1 MIRIA
6 VPDLVSNSYFP
17 IIAAVE
23 LGFFKAAGFDAAVDL
38 LFPVPKTFAGLR
50 VGDLDFVVGSAH
62 ATLLAFPNWNGA
74 KLLCAIGQHTYWFLV
89 VRSDLKAKRGDLSI
103 VKGLRIGAAPGVD
116 LSLKRLLIDAGIDPE
131 QNNVHIMPIPGA
143 AGPNVSFGLSAAK
156 ALEEGKLDAFWA
168 NGMGCEV
175 ALRRGVGTMVLDV
188 RRGDGPPS
196 ARHYTFSALVTTEK
210 RIKEAPESAA
220 AAIRAVMKAHKALRD
235 DVSLA
240 TQVGQKRFP
249 PSEADLIAEL
259 VRRDLPYYDPRIR
272 EQTVTDMNRFAQD
285 IGLLAAPVAYE
296 TVVATQFSQLWDEEA
311 QHPRKPRVE

>member
-23 LGFFKAAGFDAAVDL
+23 LGFFKAEGFDASVDL
-38 LFPVPKTFAGLR
+38 LFPVPKTFEALR
-50 VGDLDFVVGSAH
+50 DGQLDFVVGSAH

-89 VRSDLKAKRGDLSI
+89 VRSDLNARRGDLSV

-116 LSLKRLLIDAGIDPE
+116 LSLKRLLIDAGIDPDK
-131 QNNVHIMPIPGA
+131 NNVQIMPIPGA

-156 ALEEGKLDAFWA
+156 ALEDGKLDAFWA

-188 RRGDGPPS
+188 RRGDGPAP

-210 RIKEAPESAA
+210 RIKEAPDSAT
-220 AAIRAVMKAHKALRD
+220 AAIRAVMKAYKALRD
-235 DVSLA
+235 DVSRA
-240 TQVGQKRFP
+240 TAVGNKRFP
-249 PSEADLIAEL
+249 PSEAELIAEL

-272 EQTVTDMNRFAQD
+272 AQAVTDMNRFAQA
-285 IGLLAAPVAYE
+285 IGLLSAPVSYDR
-296 TVVATQFSQLWDEEA
+296 VVATQFSHLWEEN
-311 QHPRKPRVE
+311 V